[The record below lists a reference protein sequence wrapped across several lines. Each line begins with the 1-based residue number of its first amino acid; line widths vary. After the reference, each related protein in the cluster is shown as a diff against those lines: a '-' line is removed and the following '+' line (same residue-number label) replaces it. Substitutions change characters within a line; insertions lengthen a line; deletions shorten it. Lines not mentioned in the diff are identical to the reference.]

1 MMSLEIP
8 PVSLDTIG
16 IPLEQHI
23 GYQEVLTLS
32 PKLKESE
39 TRSLSYKWEISEE
52 IETNRTTAMKV
63 IGDKLDLEYKVERPI
78 ATAPYRLRLT
88 ITDKDNADLQTIYS
102 WPVYVRS
109 AFITGLVVAHT
120 KDGVTSNISYAKNK
134 NISRNYDKDQVT
146 MHDILGEN
154 GKINDLIKSLWY
166 SSLGRQWHKH
176 TGQLWVT
183 TEKGR
188 ALRYDTKDFSINGD
202 SEKTDLIL
210 YKPDGL
216 KFISFFGGGESLFA
230 HTTDGFYS
238 LLSES
243 INTFSTPDIMMKG
256 QKFSNDIVAG
266 DWRHNPYSI
275 NKLIWF
281 DQENGKFASRIK
293 HQSAYSLG
301 KYSKADNI
309 FDPNDLKGNEA
320 LAGEIAADYKT
331 VSFLLKN
338 TSTGEYAI
346 YEMAQYNKESNE
358 FISGIAQ
365 GKYTIPNTFKTIMDQ
380 AKSFVFSKRSKI
392 LYVASNDKL
401 YTVTYGIGT
410 EANPNTKPIY
420 TLPSDEELSSA
431 RLFIQGEFRAR
442 SEEVEY
448 RLVPGLSYNL
458 NAIMIA
464 SQKGEY
470 DGVVRIIKF
479 SGEGESLDMS
489 EENTFNGFGKI
500 LDLISIGM

>member
-23 GYQEVLTLS
+23 GYQEILTLS

-63 IGDKLDLEYKVERPI
+63 IGDKLNLEYKVERPI

-88 ITDKDNADLQTIYS
+88 VTDNNNEGLQTIYS

-134 NISRNYDKDQVT
+134 NISRNYNKEQVI
-146 MHDILGEN
+146 MHDVLEEK
-154 GKINDLIKSLWY
+154 GKIDDLIKSLWY
-166 SSLGRQWHKH
+166 SSLGRQWRPH
-176 TGQLWVT
+176 TCQLWVT

-188 ALRYDTKDFSINGD
+188 ALRYNTKDFSINGD

-256 QKFSNDIVAG
+256 QKFSNNIVAG
-266 DWRHNPYSI
+266 DWRHNISI
-275 NKLIWF
+275 NKLVWF
-281 DQENGKFASRIK
+281 DQENGKFTSRIK
-293 HQSAYSLG
+293 QKTAYSLG
-301 KYSKADNI
+301 KYSKTDNT
-309 FDPNDLKGNEA
+309 FDPNNLQGNEA
-320 LAGEIAADYKT
+320 LAGEISADYKT

-338 TSTGEYAI
+338 TSSGEYAI
-346 YEMAQYNKESNE
+346 YEMAQTEKENGD
-358 FISGIAQ
+358 ISGAAK

-401 YTVTYGIGT
+401 YAVTYGLET
-410 EANPNTKPIY
+410 EAKPNMTPIY
-420 TLPSDEELSSA
+420 SLPAGETLSCA
-431 RLFIQGEFRAR
+431 KLFIQGEFLAR

-448 RLVPGLSYNL
+448 GYLKPLLSYNL